1 MNFVLWQGIAAL
13 GCRPAIEDYRAEA
26 HSRYG
31 ARVGGK
37 RSFVDSQESFS
48 KRYVIIDFKS
58 RAVGATQCTK
68 IVDDLYAIY

>member
-26 HSRYG
+26 HSSYG

-37 RSFVDSQESFS
+37 RISSAV
-48 KRYVIIDFKS
+48 RS
-58 RAVGATQCTK
+58 RLASGM
-68 IVDDLYAIY
+68 